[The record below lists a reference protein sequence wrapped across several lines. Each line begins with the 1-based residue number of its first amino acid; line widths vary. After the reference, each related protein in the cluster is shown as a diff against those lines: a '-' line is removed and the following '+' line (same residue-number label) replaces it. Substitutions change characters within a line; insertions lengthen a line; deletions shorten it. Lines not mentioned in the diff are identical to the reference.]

1 MNTTTSIHEHAVEV
15 DTRLAKAYQC
25 LSDVLGNIK
34 RAEDDLHRIAGHKF
48 DRYATQQWSGTL
60 EEAIAT
66 YDSLD
71 NWKQE
76 RHALA
81 LRERRLGIE
90 LRDKEYAIID
100 ECNAD
105 WRANGRWSRFYL
117 VTNTNGHIHSSVN
130 CSTCFHDTNF
140 AWLTH
145 LSGLD
150 EVDAVQAE
158 GEVLCTICY
167 PSAPVA
173 WTNGMSRRDKEAKA
187 EREAVKAERQR
198 IKAEKS
204 LSINGDVVEIR
215 TDPKEGSRYY
225 GHKEFKTLRSAE
237 LWLVE
242 AYAHVLVESWKANGT
257 TNCWVSAPDAFSNEN
272 HALVLDLYLKK
283 TGKSFD
289 DVVPAFRK
297 KAEKKARA
305 NCY

>member
-1 MNTTTSIHEHAVEV
+1 MSTITSIHEHAVEV
-15 DTRLAKAYQC
+15 DTRLAETHKH
-25 LSDVLGNIK
+25 LSDINYNIE
-34 RAEDDLHRIAGHKF
+34 RAESAIR
-48 DRYATQQWSGTL
+48 RATGQTYRHGQWDGTL
-60 EEAIAT
+60 EDALAINAFRNEWDARGHAEGIKSRNDLLPIR
-66 YDSLD
+66 DSL
-71 NWKQE
+71 
-76 RHALA
+76 RV
-81 LRERRLGIE
+81 
-90 LRDKEYAIID
+90 IID
-100 ECNAD
+100 ACNKD
-105 WRANGRWSRFYL
+105 WRDNGYWSRFYL
-117 VTNTNGHIHSSVN
+117 VTNTNGHIHSSLS

-150 EVDAVQAE
+150 EAGAVQAE

-173 WTNGMSRRDKEAKA
+173 WTNGISRRDKEAKA
-187 EREAVKAERQR
+187 KREAEKAERQR

-257 TNCWVSAPDAFSNEN
+257 TNCWASAPDAYSGEN
-272 HALVLDLYLKK
+272 FALVLDLYLKK
-283 TGKSFD
+283 TGKAFD
-289 DVVPAFRK
+289 DVVPTFLK
-297 KAEKKARA
+297 KAEKKARG

>member
-1 MNTTTSIHEHAVEV
+1 MSTITSIHEHAVEV
-15 DTRLAKAYQC
+15 DTRLATTYKH
-25 LSDVLGNIK
+25 LSDIDYSIQREEDSIRRIVGQIWDWRNHVWNGSFAEAVAVTEFNSEWKAKGHAESIVK
-34 RAEDDLHRIAGHKF
+34 RDALIVVR
-48 DRYATQQWSGTL
+48 
-60 EEAIAT
+60 
-66 YDSLD
+66 DSL
-71 NWKQE
+71 
-76 RHALA
+76 HV
-81 LRERRLGIE
+81 
-90 LRDKEYAIID
+90 IID

-117 VTNTNGHIHSSVN
+117 VNNSNGHIHSSVS

-140 AWLTH
+140 SWLTD

-173 WTNGMSRRDKEAKA
+173 WTNGISRRDKEAKA

-242 AYAHVLVESWKANGT
+242 AYAHVLVESWKAKGT
-257 TNCWVSAPDAFSNEN
+257 TNCWVSAPDAFSPEN

-283 TGKSFD
+283 TGKAFD
-289 DVVPAFRK
+289 DVVPAFLK